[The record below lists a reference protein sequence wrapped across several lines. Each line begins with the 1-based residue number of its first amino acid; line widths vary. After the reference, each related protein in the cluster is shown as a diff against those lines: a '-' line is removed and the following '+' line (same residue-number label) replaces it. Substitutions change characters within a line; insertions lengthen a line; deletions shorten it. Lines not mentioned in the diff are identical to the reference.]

1 MIIREV
7 TLREKKEY
15 HNASYVF
22 VTNAKKHFFTKNALI
37 ELQIK
42 LNKFIATNICF
53 FRGIKCK
60 TIN

>member
-22 VTNAKKHFFTKNALI
+22 VTNAKKHFFTKNGII

-42 LNKFIATNICF
+42 LNKFIATNIVSSEE
-53 FRGIKCK
+53 
-60 TIN
+60 